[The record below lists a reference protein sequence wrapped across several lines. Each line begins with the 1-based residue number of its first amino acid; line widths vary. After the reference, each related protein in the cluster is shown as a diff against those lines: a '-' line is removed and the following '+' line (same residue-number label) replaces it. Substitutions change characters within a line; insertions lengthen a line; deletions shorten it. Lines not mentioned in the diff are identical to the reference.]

1 MEKRIVRLE
10 EGSWRIRTGI
20 GELPKSE
27 QIEVIEYF
35 DEIKLPYR
43 LIDGCL
49 CIVGDVDRESVFER
63 LEHFYDGRA
72 EIFPF

>member
-10 EGSWRIRTGI
+10 EGSWRIRTDI

-35 DEIKLPYR
+35 DDIKLPYR

-49 CIVGDVDRESVFER
+49 YIVGDVDRESVFER

-72 EIFPF
+72 EVLPF

>member
-10 EGSWRIRTGI
+10 EGSWRIRTDN
-20 GELPKSE
+20 GELPKPE

-72 EIFPF
+72 EVFPF

>member
-10 EGSWRIRTGI
+10 EGSWRIRTDN
-20 GELPKSE
+20 GELPKPE
-27 QIEVIEYF
+27 QIEVIEYL

-49 CIVGDVDRESVFER
+49 CIVGDVDRKSVFER

-72 EIFPF
+72 EVFPF

>member
-10 EGSWRIRTGI
+10 EGSWRIRTDI
-20 GELPKSE
+20 GKLPKSE
-27 QIEVIEYF
+27 QIELIEYF
-35 DEIKLPYR
+35 NEIRLPYR

-49 CIVGDVDRESVFER
+49 CIVGDVDRESVFEC

-72 EIFPF
+72 EVFPF

>member
-10 EGSWRIRTGI
+10 EGLWRIRTDI

-35 DEIKLPYR
+35 DEIKYPYR
-43 LIDGCL
+43 LIDGCP
-49 CIVGDVDRESVFER
+49 CIVGDVDRKSVFER
-63 LEHFYDGRA
+63 LAHFYDGCA
-72 EIFPF
+72 EVFPF